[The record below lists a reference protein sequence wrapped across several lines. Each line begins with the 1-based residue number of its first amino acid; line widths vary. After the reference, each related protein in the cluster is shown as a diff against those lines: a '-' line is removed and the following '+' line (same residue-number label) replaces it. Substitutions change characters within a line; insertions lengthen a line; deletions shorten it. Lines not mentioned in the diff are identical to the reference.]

1 MKDLI
6 IKNVR
11 QYSYELDTATIEE
24 LLEIGRRYKSV
35 KNYVYSR
42 FSGIKS
48 LLAIEKPRKIRDEW
62 VHSKFYEQW
71 KLPARYWKLALSEA
85 IGNINSQWTNIK
97 TKIRKQAYR
106 NDHLSDEDRY
116 YINYILSANKLYYNV
131 LNNIEF
137 DIHKKF
143 EDKDLNFKYLNNLIK
158 RYTRR
163 YKGKVPYTNKIN
175 SFSIDPGLYRYSDNC
190 IYITTLSKRKRMPI
204 RLKDSNKYNS
214 TLKVTI
220 MDNNRIRIDIPLK
233 VKTKENTNENIIG
246 IDKGYRYLLATSNGN
261 LYGEKLNYYLS
272 KETERLNNKN
282 SNRNRFFALRR
293 KYLEEGS
300 TKKAENILKNNL
312 GKKKYRKN
320 KNKHDSIVK
329 SYINK
334 SIDEFIK
341 SEKPKEIVME
351 NLDFVNWNDKYPKD
365 VNRKLSRW
373 IKGYI
378 KSRLEYKCELNSIEF
393 TYINPAYTSQ
403 ICNKCG
409 RFGIR
414 DVDSFVCEYCGETH
428 ADINASKNILARKY
442 DKEIKL
448 HTGYKKVKEILE
460 NRVK

>member
-11 QYSYELDTATIEE
+11 QYSYELDNTTIEE

-48 LLAIEKPRKIRDEW
+48 LLVIEKPRKIRDEW
-62 VHSKFYEQW
+62 THSRFYEQW
-71 KLPARYWKLALSEA
+71 KLPARYWKLALAEA

-97 TKIRKQAYR
+97 KAIRKQAYR
-106 NDHLSDEDRY
+106 NDHLSYEDRY
-116 YINYILSANKLYYNV
+116 YINYILSTNKLYYKV

-137 DIHKKF
+137 DIPKKF
-143 EDKDLNFKYLNNLIK
+143 ENKDLNFKYLNNLIK

-175 SFSIDPGLYRYSDNC
+175 SFSIDPGLYRYSDDC
-190 IYITTLSKRKRMPI
+190 IYITTLSKRKRTPI
-204 RLKDSNKYNS
+204 RLKDSNKYNL

-220 MDNNRIRIDIPLK
+220 IDNNRIKIDVPLK
-233 VKTKENTNENIIG
+233 IRTKENTSENIIG

-261 LYGEKLNYYLS
+261 LYGEKLNYYLR
-272 KETERLNNKN
+272 KETERLSDKNK
-282 SNRNRFFALRR
+282 NRNRFYALRR
-293 KYLEEGS
+293 KYIEEGS

-320 KNKHDSIVK
+320 KNKHDETVK

-334 SIDEFIK
+334 NIDDFIK

-351 NLDFVNWNDKYPKD
+351 NLDFVSWNDKYPKD

-378 KSRLEYKCELNSIEF
+378 RSRLEYKCKLNDIKF

-409 RFGIR
+409 RFGVR
-414 DVDSFVCEYCGETH
+414 DGDSFVCEYCGEIH
-428 ADINASKNILARKY
+428 ADINASKNILERKY
-442 DKEIKL
+442 DKEIKMY
-448 HTGYKKVKEILE
+448 TGYKKVKEILE

>member
-11 QYSYELDTATIEE
+11 QYSYELDNTTIEE

-48 LLAIEKPRKIRDEW
+48 LLVIEKPRKIRDEW
-62 VHSKFYEQW
+62 VESKFYEQW
-71 KLPARYWKLALSEA
+71 KLPARYWKLALAEA
-85 IGNINSQWTNIK
+85 IGNINSQWSNIK
-97 TKIRKQAYR
+97 IKIRKQVYR
-106 NDHLSDEDRY
+106 NDHLSDEDKY

-137 DIHKKF
+137 DIPKKF

-163 YKGKVPYTNKIN
+163 YKGKIPYTNKIN
-175 SFSIDPGLYRYSDNC
+175 SFSIDTGLYRYSDNY
-190 IYITTLSKRKRMPI
+190 IYITTLSKRKRTPI
-204 RLKDSNKYNS
+204 KLKDSNKYSS
-214 TLKVTI
+214 TLKITI
-220 MDNNRIRIDIPLK
+220 MDDNKIRIDIPLK
-233 VKTKENTNENIIG
+233 VRTKENTNENIIG

-282 SNRNRFFALRR
+282 KNRNRFYALRR
-293 KYLEEGS
+293 KYLEEGN

-320 KNKHDSIVK
+320 KNKYDETVK

-334 SIDEFIK
+334 NIDDFIK

-351 NLDFVNWNDKYPKD
+351 NLDFVSWNDKYPKD
-365 VNRKLSRW
+365 INRKLSRW

-378 KSRLEYKCELNSIEF
+378 RSRLEYKCKLNNIKF

-403 ICNKCG
+403 ICSKCG
-409 RFGIR
+409 RFGVR
-414 DVDSFVCEYCGETH
+414 NGDSFACEYCGEIH
-428 ADINASKNILARKY
+428 ADINASKNILERKY
-442 DKEIKL
+442 DKEIKMY
-448 HTGYKKVKEILE
+448 TGYKKVKEILK

>member
-11 QYSYELDTATIEE
+11 QYSYELDNTTIEE
-24 LLEIGRRYKSV
+24 LLEIGRRYKNV

-62 VHSKFYEQW
+62 VESKFYEQW

-85 IGNINSQWTNIK
+85 IGNINSQWTNVKI
-97 TKIRKQAYR
+97 KIRKQAYR

-116 YINYILSANKLYYNV
+116 YINYILSTNKLYYNV

-137 DIHKKF
+137 DIPKKF
-143 EDKDLNFKYLNNLIK
+143 EDKNFKYLNNLIK

-175 SFSIDPGLYRYSDNC
+175 SFSIDSGLYRYKDDC
-190 IYITTLSKRKRMPI
+190 IYISTLSKGKRTPI

-214 TLKVTI
+214 TLKITI
-220 MDNNRIRIDIPLK
+220 MDDNKIRIDIPLK
-233 VKTKENTNENIIG
+233 IRTKENTNENIIG

-261 LYGEKLNYYLS
+261 LYGERLNYYLS
-272 KETERLNNKN
+272 KETERLSDKNK
-282 SNRNRFFALRR
+282 NRNRFYALRE
-293 KYLEEGS
+293 KHIKEGNA
-300 TKKAENILKNNL
+300 KKAENILKNNL

-320 KNKHDSIVK
+320 KNKHDSTVK

-334 SIDEFIK
+334 NINEFIK

-351 NLDFVNWNDKYPKD
+351 NLDFVSWNDKYPKD
-365 VNRKLSRW
+365 INRKLSRW

-378 KSRLEYKCELNSIEF
+378 RSRLEYKCELNSIEF
-393 TYINPAYTSQ
+393 AYINPAYTSQ
-403 ICNKCG
+403 ICSKCG
-409 RFGIR
+409 KFGIR
-414 DVDSFVCEYCGETH
+414 DGDSFVCESCGEIH

-448 HTGYKKVKEILE
+448 YTGYKKVKEILKD
-460 NRVK
+460 RVK